1 VQFDEDFILVVG
13 PSDGGGGGGGG
24 STVDPNAI
32 FQTGWMDW
40 QPIIGTRSG
49 WVRCNGRTIGSASS
63 GATERANA
71 DCQALFQYLWATD
84 PNLVVIGGRGAT
96 ALADWN
102 GNKQMTLPDG
112 RGTAFVGLDDMGN
125 TAAGR
130 LTAAYFGADATV
142 LGARGGLESNTLT
155 AAQLASHAHPAY
167 ARDKGHAHPFPNSA
181 AGLFSGANWGG
192 APPATQGLLSGT
204 NNGFAD
210 IEIRSAP
217 GTGGNAN
224 VTDVAGGGQPHNNV
238 QPTIVLNA
246 QVKLG

>member
-1 VQFDEDFILVVG
+1 GVLFG
-13 PSDGGGGGGGG
+13 PGDGSTTFNLPDAKGCTIAHVDGG
-24 STVDPNAI
+24 
-32 FQTGWMDW
+32 
-40 QPIIGTRSG
+40 
-49 WVRCNGRTIGSASS
+49 
-63 GATERANA
+63 
-71 DCQALFQYLWATD
+71 
-84 PNLVVIGGRGAT
+84 
-96 ALADWN
+96 
-102 GNKQMTLPDG
+102 
-112 RGTAFVGLDDMGN
+112 
-125 TAAGR
+125 AGR
-130 LTAAYFGADATV
+130 LTGALTGGV
-142 LGARGGLESNTLT
+142 LGLLGSIGGLEGNALT

-238 QPTIVLNA
+238 QPTI
-246 QVKLG
+246 